1 MTEDIKK
8 VPDTEQNEKAPDTE
22 QNKKTSDN
30 ADLASENETEEELP
44 AAEETAAENEAQ
56 EETAEGHS
64 KKEKKAEKKLRTE
77 LEEIR
82 KKCADAE
89 AKAADIQNKYLL
101 LAAEYDNFRKRSQ
114 KEKEGVYGEA
124 VEDTVK
130 GLLPVIDNLQYASKY
145 GNADPDKFAEGVR
158 LILDKL
164 PENLAKLNIKS
175 FGAPGD
181 TFDPNLHNA
190 VMHEENEAYGE
201 GEIIDVLQCG
211 YLYGDKVIRYAMVK
225 VAN

>member
-1 MTEDIKK
+1 MTEDMKK
-8 VPDTEQNEKAPDTE
+8 AAGSEKENTAPAPETETNVPEIDP
-22 QNKKTSDN
+22 
-30 ADLASENETEEELP
+30 EEELP
-44 AAEETAAENEAQ
+44 AADGAETENA
-56 EETAEGHS
+56 TEGHP
-64 KKEKKAEKKLRTE
+64 KKEKKAEKKLRAE
-77 LEEIR
+77 LEEAR

-89 AKAADIQNKYLL
+89 AKSAELLDKYTR

-114 KEKEGVYGEA
+114 KEKESVYGEA
-124 VEDTVK
+124 IEDAVK

-145 GNADPDKFAEGVR
+145 GNADPEKFAEGVR

-164 PENLAKLNIKS
+164 PENLAKLNVKP

-190 VMHEENEAYGE
+190 VMHEENDAYGE

-211 YLYGDKVIRYAMVK
+211 YLYGDRVIRYAMVK

>member
-1 MTEDIKK
+1 MTEDMKK
-8 VPDTEQNEKAPDTE
+8 AAGSEKENTAPAPETETNVPEIDP
-22 QNKKTSDN
+22 
-30 ADLASENETEEELP
+30 EEELP
-44 AAEETAAENEAQ
+44 AADGAETENA
-56 EETAEGHS
+56 AEGHP
-64 KKEKKAEKKLRTE
+64 KKEKKAEKKLRAE
-77 LEEIR
+77 LEEAR

-89 AKAADIQNKYLL
+89 AKSAELLDKYTR

-114 KEKEGVYGEA
+114 KEKESVYGEA
-124 VEDTVK
+124 IEDAVK

-145 GNADPDKFAEGVR
+145 GNADPEKFAEGVR

-164 PENLAKLNIKS
+164 PENLAKLNVKP

-190 VMHEENEAYGE
+190 VMHEENDAYGE

-211 YLYGDKVIRYAMVK
+211 YLYGDRVIRYAMVK

>member
-1 MTEDIKK
+1 MTEDMKK
-8 VPDTEQNEKAPDTE
+8 AAGSEKENTAPAPETETNVPEIDP
-22 QNKKTSDN
+22 
-30 ADLASENETEEELP
+30 EEELP
-44 AAEETAAENEAQ
+44 AADGEETENAT
-56 EETAEGHS
+56 EEHPR
-64 KKEKKAEKKLRTE
+64 KEKKAEKKLRAE
-77 LEEIR
+77 LEEAR
-82 KKCADAE
+82 KKYADAE
-89 AKAADIQNKYLL
+89 AKSAELLDKYTR

-114 KEKEGVYGEA
+114 KEKESVYGEA
-124 VEDTVK
+124 IEDAVK

-145 GNADPDKFAEGVR
+145 GNADPEKFAEGVR

-164 PENLAKLNIKS
+164 PENLAKLNVKP

-190 VMHEENEAYGE
+190 VMHEENDAYGE

-211 YLYGDKVIRYAMVK
+211 YLYGDRVIRYAMVK